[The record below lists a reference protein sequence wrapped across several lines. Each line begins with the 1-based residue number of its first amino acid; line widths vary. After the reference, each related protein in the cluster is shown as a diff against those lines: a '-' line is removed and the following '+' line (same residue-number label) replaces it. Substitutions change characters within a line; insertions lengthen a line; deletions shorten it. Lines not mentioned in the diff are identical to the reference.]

1 MFISFI
7 FYSVCW
13 IEWWILSD
21 CHRIPSKLKT
31 IFEKNI
37 MLTLRRCSETEA
49 VVTIVYWNRHPKKKK
64 EILNYQEYWSSENCN
79 FKGCPFRVTKF
90 LLLNIKLMKHW
101 IMAIIISVSDEVLGS
116 GSSFL
121 PSWKEKKTV
130 MKKFGQFCLSGIW
143 WGEFSS
149 CKCNFDFDIL

>member
-1 MFISFI
+1 MNSLQLSQNPGQIKNNFRKKYHVDIKAMFWNGSRS
-7 FYSVCW
+7 YHS
-13 IEWWILSD
+13 LLKP
-21 CHRIPSKLKT
+21 PS
-31 IFEKNI
+31 
-37 MLTLRRCSETEA
+37 
-49 VVTIVYWNRHPKKKK
+49 KKKK

-90 LLLNIKLMKHW
+90 LLLNIKLVKHW
-101 IMAIIISVSDEVLGS
+101 IMVIIISVSDEVLGS